1 MRLGREGRYELRT
14 ATVADHEFL
23 VRAHHTG
30 LRPSIERTW
39 GWDEV
44 AQDAFAREWLAG
56 RDDDTQIVGVAGE
69 DAGYLVL
76 HRGRDPWYLS
86 SIVLM
91 PAFQGSGLGTALLGD
106 LLEETDAAGMRVDLQ
121 VMKVNPAR
129 RLYERLGFAA
139 TDETEHHTLMRRW
152 PGSRRSEPRADPA

>member
-1 MRLGREGRYELRT
+1 MGAGEEGRYALRT
-14 ATVADHEFL
+14 ATAADREFL

-30 LRPSIERTW
+30 LRPSIELTW
-39 GWDEV
+39 GWNQGVQDE
-44 AQDAFAREWLAG
+44 FAREWLAG
-56 RDDDTQIVGVAGE
+56 RDDDTQIVGIAGE

-91 PAFQGSGLGTALLGD
+91 PAFQGRGVGTALLTD
-106 LLEETDAAGMRVDLQ
+106 LLEQADAAGMRVDLQ

-129 RLYERLGFAA
+129 RLYERLGFEAVGA
-139 TDETEHHTLMRRW
+139 TDHHTQMRRM
-152 PGSRRSEPRADPA
+152 PRRP